1 MSSTVALLFSL
12 VLLAGNAF
20 FVGAEFAVMAAR
32 RSQLEPLAEAGSKRA
47 ALSLEALE
55 NVASLLAC
63 AQLGITVC
71 SVLLGAFAEDAL
83 HHLLAPVLDRVGLP
97 EVWSH
102 GIALALALLIVAYL
116 HVVVGEMVP
125 KNLAIAGP
133 DTAALL
139 LAPALLLVTK
149 ALRPIIALLEAIA
162 KALVRL
168 LGVEPK
174 DEMASAYTAQEVHE
188 IVRES
193 AREGLLEAEQHG
205 LTSRVLE
212 FSDRVA
218 ADVAVPT
225 AQLVTVRLGV
235 TPAEVERLVA
245 KRGFSRFPVLTSP
258 VLTSP
263 VVTSP
268 VVTSPVVTSPVDAAA
283 DVAAESTRRNALS
296 EVGESAAPIA
306 AELAGYLHLKDILY
320 ADEVQ
325 RDEPVPRKRIRPL
338 ATVRPGDEVEDVLAT
353 MQRTGSH
360 LARVVDEAG
369 AVVGVVFLEDVLEEL
384 VGEVTDDSQLAAD
397 GRRRV

>member
-125 KNLAIAGP
+125 KTLAIAGP

-268 VVTSPVVTSPVDAAA
+268 VVTSPVDAAA

>member
-83 HHLLAPVLDRVGLP
+83 HHLLAPVLDRVGPP

-268 VVTSPVVTSPVDAAA
+268 VVTSPVDAAA